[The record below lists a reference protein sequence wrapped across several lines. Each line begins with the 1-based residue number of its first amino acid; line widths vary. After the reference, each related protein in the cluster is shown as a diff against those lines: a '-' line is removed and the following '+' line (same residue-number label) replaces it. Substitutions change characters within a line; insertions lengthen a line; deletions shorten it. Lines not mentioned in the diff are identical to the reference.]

1 MAESPQKML
10 TFARMKQTISYITLL
25 SWLLLLAACGGQR
38 STGKAGSD
46 SIPMRYAQLLTM
58 TDSTAIISDPWQ
70 QGKTLQR
77 VPLRELHRVVV
88 FTTSHCQLMEYLGVA
103 DRIVGVCDLQYILI
117 PDIQKRVK
125 EGKIADCGNSMSPDI
140 EKIIALKPDAI
151 ILSPFE
157 GSGGFGRLE
166 KLGIPIIQAA
176 DYMET
181 SALGRA
187 EWMRYYGRL
196 LGCAHRADSLF
207 FAVDSTYDALRV
219 MAQKMPVGRSILTER
234 KTGATWYTPGGQ
246 STIAAIIRDA
256 NGGYTWADDKHSG
269 SLPLSVE
276 QIIAKGGQ
284 SDVWAF
290 KYNGTQS
297 MSKTDLLQE
306 YHGYEALKAFQTG
319 EIYECN
325 TSRVPYFEEVSWR
338 PDYLLREMI
347 QLLHPRVDLGGLRYY
362 RKIS

>member
-1 MAESPQKML
+1 
-10 TFARMKQTISYITLL
+10 MKRTISYIFLL
-25 SWLLLLAACGGQR
+25 SWLLTMFACGGQQ
-38 STGKAGSD
+38 TKDKAAG

-58 TDSTAIISDPWQ
+58 TDSAATISDPWQ

-77 VPLRELHRVVV
+77 MPLRELHRVVV

-103 DRIVGVCDLQYILI
+103 NRIVGVCDLQYILI

-125 EGKIADCGNSMSPDI
+125 EGKIVDCGNSMSPDI

-151 ILSPFE
+151 LLSPFE

-196 LGCAHRADSLF
+196 LGCSQRADSLF
-207 FAVDSTYDALRV
+207 HAVDSTYAALKAY
-219 MAQKMPVGRSILTER
+219 AQKLPAGRSILTER
-234 KTGATWYTPGGQ
+234 KTGATWYTPGGA
-246 STIAAIIRDA
+246 STIGTIIRDA
-256 NGGYTWADDKHSG
+256 HGGYAWSDDQHSG
-269 SLPLSVE
+269 SLALSVE
-276 QIIAKGGQ
+276 QIISKGGQ
-284 SDVWAF
+284 SDVWSF
-290 KYNGTQS
+290 KYNGT
-297 MSKTDLLQE
+297 KPLTKEDLLQE

-347 QLLHPRVDLGGLRYY
+347 QLLHPTQDLGGLRYY
-362 RKIS
+362 KRLNK

>member
-1 MAESPQKML
+1 MI
-10 TFARMKQTISYITLL
+10 TFANMKQTLGYIFIFA
-25 SWLLLLAACGGQR
+25 WLLTLVACGGQN
-38 STGKAGSD
+38 TVGTAGSD
-46 SIPMRYAQLLTM
+46 SIPMRYAKLLSM
-58 TDSTAIISDPWQ
+58 TDSMATISDPWQ

-77 VPLRELHRVVV
+77 MPLKELHRVVV

-125 EGKIADCGNSMSPDI
+125 EGKIVDCGNSMSPDI
-140 EKIIALKPDAI
+140 EKIISLKPDAI
-151 ILSPFE
+151 LLSPFE

-196 LGCAHRADSLF
+196 LGCAERADSLF
-207 FAVDSTYDALRV
+207 HAVDSTYASLKA
-219 MAQKMPVGRSILTER
+219 MAQQFPLGRSILTER
-234 KTGATWYTPGGQ
+234 KTGATWYTPGGT
-246 STIAAIIRDA
+246 STIAIIIKDA
-256 NGGYTWADDKHSG
+256 QGRYAWSNDQHSG
-269 SLPLSVE
+269 SLALSVE
-276 QIIAKGGQ
+276 QIISQGGQ

-290 KYNGTQS
+290 KYNGTKP
-297 MSKTDLLQE
+297 MSRDDLLQE
-306 YHGYEALKAFQTG
+306 YHGYAALKAFQTG

-347 QLLHPRVDLGGLRYY
+347 QLLHPQVNLGGLRYY
-362 RKIS
+362 KKLS